1 MSRADPIN
9 MSWGASEGLQAHFEI
24 LARYNRWANARLYD
38 AIAALGDEPFR
49 RDVGLF
55 FGSLH
60 RTLNHMLLA
69 DRIWLFRLTGEQP
82 EQGPLGRVLH
92 EDLAALARARIET
105 DERLIRTVDDFPAGP
120 IVETV
125 RFRMMNGLD
134 VQTSVTAVLSHL
146 FNHQAHHRG
155 QAHSALTILGAGSVE
170 LDLLLFELER
180 AAGSRGPATGD
191 H

>member
-1 MSRADPIN
+1 VSRADPMN
-9 MSWGASEGLQAHFEI
+9 MAWGAREGLQAHFEI

-38 AIAALGDEPFR
+38 AIAVLGDEPLR

-55 FGSLH
+55 FGNLH
-60 RTLNHMLLA
+60 RTLNHILLA
-69 DRIWLFRLTGEQP
+69 DRIWLFRLTCEQP
-82 EQGPLGRVLH
+82 EQGPPGRVLH
-92 EDLAALARARIET
+92 DDFAALARARIET
-105 DERLIRTVDDFPAGP
+105 DERLIRIIDNLPAGP
-120 IVETV
+120 VADIV

-180 AAGSRGPATGD
+180 GAGSRFPAKRD